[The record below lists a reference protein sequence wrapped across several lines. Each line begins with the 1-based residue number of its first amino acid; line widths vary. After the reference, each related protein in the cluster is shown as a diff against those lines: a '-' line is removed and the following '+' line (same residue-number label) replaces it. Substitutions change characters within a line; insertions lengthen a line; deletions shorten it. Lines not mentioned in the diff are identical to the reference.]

1 LAANPVRPKLLPEYQ
16 YCRQVKPLTGSFDGS
31 CEQEFDNPESTG
43 YTTANSSIAAKEK
56 T

>member
-1 LAANPVRPKLLPEYQ
+1 LICVNPTSA
-16 YCRQVKPLTGSFDGS
+16 CKPACGVHFKIVEQLSNEESS
-31 CEQEFDNPESTG
+31 CEQEFDKRSPSG